1 MRRRVAEAVDKVL
14 RNFADILNAVK
25 DKAPKRVA
33 VAVAQD
39 DVIMEAV
46 QEAREQKI
54 AEFILVG
61 DREKINETAC
71 KLGISLE
78 GVQIVHEPDDRK
90 AAYRAVA
97 LVSGG
102 QADVLMKGLINT
114 ADLLRAVLDK
124 EIGLRTGRV
133 LSHTAVFDLPGFDR
147 LLLVTDGGMNIAPT
161 LQQKA
166 DIIQNSVELARVLG
180 ITPAKVAVLAAVEVI
195 NPDMPATLEAA
206 ALTKMADRGQIKGAI
221 VDGPLALDN
230 AISLE
235 AASHKGIKS
244 PVAGQADILVT
255 PDIVAGNILGKSL
268 VYIAKG
274 KIAGLVLGAAK
285 PVVVTSRADTREAKL
300 MSIAL
305 GALLG

>member
-1 MRRRVAEAVDKVL
+1 MVDKVL
-14 RNFADILNAVK
+14 RNFEDILNAVK

-39 DVIMEAV
+39 DAIMEAV
-46 QEAREQKI
+46 QGAREQKI

-61 DREKINETAC
+61 DREKIHETAG
-71 KLGISLE
+71 KLGVSLE
-78 GVQIVHEPDDRK
+78 DVQIIHEPDDRK

-133 LSHTAVFDLPGFDR
+133 LSHTAVYELPGFDR
-147 LLLVTDGGMNIAPT
+147 LLMVTDGGMNIAPT

-166 DIIQNSVELARVLG
+166 DIIQNSVQLARVLG
-180 ITPAKVAVLAAVEVI
+180 ISPAKVAVLAAVEVI

-244 PVAGQADILVT
+244 PVAGMADILVT

-285 PVVVTSRADTREAKL
+285 PVVVTSRADTHEAKL

>member
-1 MRRRVAEAVDKVL
+1 MVDKVL
-14 RNFADILNAVK
+14 RNFEDILNAVK

-39 DVIMEAV
+39 DAIMEAV
-46 QEAREQKI
+46 QGAREQKI

-61 DREKINETAC
+61 DREKVHETAG
-71 KLGISLE
+71 KLGVSLE
-78 GVQIVHEPDDRK
+78 DVQIIHEPDDRK

-133 LSHTAVFDLPGFDR
+133 LSHTAVYELPGFDR
-147 LLLVTDGGMNIAPT
+147 LLMVTDGGMNIAPT

-166 DIIQNSVELARVLG
+166 DIIQNSVQLARVLG
-180 ITPAKVAVLAAVEVI
+180 ISPAKVAVLAAVEVI

-244 PVAGQADILVT
+244 PVAGMADILVT

-285 PVVVTSRADTREAKL
+285 PVVVTSRADTHEAKL

>member
-1 MRRRVAEAVDKVL
+1 MTDKVL
-14 RNFADILNAVK
+14 KSFNDILTTVK
-25 DKAPKRVA
+25 DKSPKRVA

-39 DVIMEAV
+39 DAVLEAV
-46 QEAREQKI
+46 QGAREQKI
-54 AEFILVG
+54 ADFILVG
-61 DREKINETAC
+61 DIEKINDTAH
-71 KLGISLE
+71 KLGICLDE
-78 GVQIVHEPDDRK
+78 VQIVHEPDDRK

-97 LVSGG
+97 LVSSG

-124 EIGLRTGRV
+124 EVGLRTGRV
-133 LSHTAVFDLPGFDR
+133 LSHTAVYELPGFDR
-147 LLLVTDGGMNIAPT
+147 LLMITDGGMNIAPT

-166 DIIQNSVELARVLG
+166 DIIQNSVQLAKVLG
-180 ITPAKVAVLAAVEVI
+180 ISPAKVAVLAAVEVI

-235 AASHKGIKS
+235 AAKHKGIKS
-244 PVAGQADILVT
+244 PVAGLADILVT
-255 PDIVAGNILGKSL
+255 PDIEAGNMLGKSL

-285 PVVVTSRADTREAKL
+285 PVVVTSRADTYEAKL

>member
-1 MRRRVAEAVDKVL
+1 MVDKVL
-14 RNFADILNAVK
+14 RNFEDILNAVK
-25 DKAPKRVA
+25 DEAPKRVA

-39 DVIMEAV
+39 DAIMEAV
-46 QEAREQKI
+46 QGAREQKI

-61 DREKINETAC
+61 DREKIHETAG
-71 KLGISLE
+71 KLGVSLE
-78 GVQIVHEPDDRK
+78 DVQIIHEPDDRK

-133 LSHTAVFDLPGFDR
+133 LSHTAVYELPGFDR
-147 LLLVTDGGMNIAPT
+147 LLMVTDGGMNIAPT

-166 DIIQNSVELARVLG
+166 DIIQNSVQLARVLG
-180 ITPAKVAVLAAVEVI
+180 ISPAKVAVLAAVEVI

-244 PVAGQADILVT
+244 PVAGMADILVT

-285 PVVVTSRADTREAKL
+285 PVVVTSRADTHEAKL

>member
-1 MRRRVAEAVDKVL
+1 LIEKPL
-14 RNFADILNAVK
+14 TSFEDILQAVK
-25 DKAPKRVA
+25 GKTPKRVA
-33 VAVAQD
+33 VAAAQD
-39 DVIMEAV
+39 DAVLEAV
-46 QEAREQKI
+46 RGAREQKI
-54 AEFILVG
+54 AEFTLVG
-61 DREKINETAC
+61 DIDKIKAVAA
-71 KLGISLE
+71 KLDVNLDD
-78 GVQIVHEPDDRK
+78 VALVHEPDDRR

-124 EIGLRTGRV
+124 EVGLRTGRV
-133 LSHTAVFDLPGFDR
+133 LSHAAVFDLPGFER
-147 LLLVTDGGMNIAPT
+147 LLIVTDGGMNIAPT

-166 DIIQNSVELARVLG
+166 DIIQNSVLLTNVFG
-180 ITPAKVAVLAAVEVI
+180 INPAKVAVLAAVEVI

-206 ALTKMADRGQIKGAI
+206 ALTQMASRGQIRGAI

-230 AISLE
+230 AICLE
-235 AASHKGIKS
+235 AAKHKGITS
-244 PVAGQADILVT
+244 LVAGAADILVT
-255 PDIVAGNILGKSL
+255 PDIEAGNMLGKSL

-274 KIAGLVLGAAK
+274 KIAGLILGAAK
-285 PVVVTSRADTREAKL
+285 PVVVTSRADSFEAKL

>member
-1 MRRRVAEAVDKVL
+1 MTVL
-14 RNFADILNAVK
+14 RSFEDILSAVK
-25 DKAPKRVA
+25 GKDPKRVA
-33 VAVAQD
+33 VAAAQD
-39 DVIMEAV
+39 DAVLGAV
-46 QEAREQKI
+46 QGAREQKI

-61 DREKINETAC
+61 DKGKISEAAH
-71 KLGISLE
+71 KLGISLHD
-78 GVQIVHEPDDRK
+78 VQIVHEPDDRK

-97 LVSGG
+97 LVSSG

-124 EIGLRTGRV
+124 EVGLRTGRV
-133 LSHTAVFDLPGFDR
+133 LSHSAVYELPGFDR
-147 LLLVTDGGMNIAPT
+147 LLMVTDGGMNIAPN

-166 DIIQNSVELARVLG
+166 DIIQNSVELAKVLG
-180 ITPAKVAVLAAVEVI
+180 ISPAKVAVLAAVEVI
-195 NPDMPATLEAA
+195 NPEMPATLEAA

-235 AASHKGIKS
+235 AANHKGITS
-244 PVAGQADILVT
+244 PVAGAADILVT

-274 KIAGLVLGAAK
+274 KMAGLVLGATK
-285 PVVVTSRADTREAKL
+285 PVVVTSRADTYEAKL

-305 GALLG
+305 GALLS